1 MEASIRFVVSNNSGK
16 LPAVVH
22 GPHAK
27 RVSAAV
33 VDDNIVAF
41 GNVHWERYAAIQVI
55 SRKTERSSDTKLS
68 LRAGVELSFRVTNTD
83 VVMPIV
89 RVVSFTE
96 KHVRP
101 NMHNERCSGIMLD
114 YILDPGCNPTATR
127 MQRAIPRRGNHGGPP
142 LQLFSTIL
150 NDF

>member
-1 MEASIRFVVSNNSGK
+1 VKSPEVEDLFEGLAWPQAMEASIRFVVSNNSGK

-55 SRKTERSSDTKLS
+55 SRKTERSSDTI
-68 LRAGVELSFRVTNTD
+68 A
-83 VVMPIV
+83 
-89 RVVSFTE
+89 
-96 KHVRP
+96 
-101 NMHNERCSGIMLD
+101 
-114 YILDPGCNPTATR
+114 
-127 MQRAIPRRGNHGGPP
+127 
-142 LQLFSTIL
+142 
-150 NDF
+150 